1 MILWLLS
8 LRKDLTSANA
18 RDHPQMKTATWTVVV
33 VVFTLCITW
42 VSCYS
47 KQFLLMHTTGFLSVK
62 TEGSEWMSTINCCS
76 QELQISLPPE
86 ARDMVREW
94 LYELFGVADQWVPLK
109 LNLRYGVWLYELS
122 GVVDQWRPL
131 KLGLRCGVCVTLW
144 ALSGLAV
151 SLNSLISDIWCVT
164 LWAWR
169 ISQRR
174 FEENCESEVQ
184 QYRLLLMIL
193 NFVN

>member
-1 MILWLLS
+1 
-8 LRKDLTSANA
+8 
-18 RDHPQMKTATWTVVV
+18 MKTATWTVVV
-33 VVFTLCITW
+33 VVFTLCTTW

-76 QELQISLPPE
+76 LELQISPPPSLIL
-86 ARDMVREW
+86 DMVREW
-94 LYELFGVADQWVPLK
+94 VPLK
-109 LNLRYGVWLYELS
+109 LDLRYGVWLCELS
-122 GVVDQWRPL
+122 GVVDQWHPPWSSVSDV
-131 KLGLRCGVCVTLW
+131 VCVTLW

-151 SLNSLISDIWCVT
+151 SLNSLISDIWCMT

-174 FEENCESEVQ
+174 FEENCESGVQ